1 MARNI
6 LAGVVIGIALGLL
19 AATPSGG
26 DGAVVISAVIAGALF
41 GAVAGVMVC
50 LLKIRPAR

>member
-1 MARNI
+1 MAKNI
-6 LAGVVIGIALGLL
+6 LAGVVIGVALGLL

-26 DGAVVISAVIAGALF
+26 DGAVLISGVLAGALF
-41 GAVAGVMVC
+41 GAVAGLMVC